1 MTTWVLLIVIYTQAP
16 AARPAGF
23 PAGITSVSGYTSL
36 DDCAKAAE
44 FLNKLTQLEFMT
56 AKCIPGPSR

>member
-1 MTTWVLLIVIYTQAP
+1 MTTWVLLIVIYTQSP

-23 PAGITSVSGYTSL
+23 PAGITSIPGYTSHNA
-36 DDCAKAAE
+36 CAEAGEYIKGS
-44 FLNKLTQLEFMT
+44 LEHMT